1 MSRPIKAKSPLG
13 VIPEAQ
19 NGDGDQQTVYGL
31 IHELHTTITKSID
44 TSLTWEA
51 LNSPPVNYTIVR
63 PIVERLCPR
72 VAENKLKSG
81 LGDRLEVPGNGNGE
95 DTEAASGSAAGV
107 GEDGRGLGMILYAL
121 MANRYVSLL
130 FSAS

>member
-1 MSRPIKAKSPLG
+1 MSRPVNAKSPLG
-13 VIPEAQ
+13 KDVESTYTK
-19 NGDGDQQTVYGL
+19 DDQHTVYGL

-72 VAENKLKSG
+72 VADNKLKSG
-81 LGDRLEVPGNGNGE
+81 LGDRLEIPGNGNGE
-95 DTEAASGSAAGV
+95 DTEAASGPGV
-107 GEDGRGLGMILYAL
+107 GEDGRGLGMVLYAL

>member
-81 LGDRLEVPGNGNGE
+81 LGDRLEVPGNGHGD
-95 DTEAASGSAAGV
+95 DTEAASRSGV

-130 FSAS
+130 LFAA